1 MSAVQSHEMD
11 KDKCSLQSPHTPCA
25 ASLHE
30 QESHLPEEDAQQ
42 DTPVS
47 LEDNDRA
54 LLIHS
59 PVQMRRGWSRKKRH
73 LFLFSNVLLVSNTKY
88 KKCFKIKDAIP
99 LHNLSMAECGDK
111 VANDDGSSTKS
122 FVLIWPKEKYKVTF
136 RSSELKETW
145 CSLLQSNIQ
154 KQKELQKCNPLQNFP
169 NDFQKAGSLESHH
182 AEQKS
187 QQDRPLSLE
196 KPCRTLL
203 IHSPVQMQKGCKR
216 KKQHLFLF
224 TDLLL
229 VTNAKYQK
237 CFKIKT
243 VVPLRALWMA
253 DCGVNLDKGGDH
265 SRKSFLLGWPLENFM
280 ATFGSCEQKEKWI
293 TFLQRYINLAK
304 EEEDED
310 SIPLQIFTHEV
321 KNNHFPITVL
331 AKNSD
336 TVKDVISKT
345 LSTLGKKSSECDY
358 QLWLHSENKEA
369 PFVFIGHENPY
380 VIKKSQFGETAFQP
394 RGPRPHE
401 IHTPQNPI
409 LEQCSLATGGR
420 FILKPR
426 QPAQGQQ
433 LNESEQKKEGR
444 GRSFINWLFGQRSS
458 TAKENRP
465 LKSSSAKRKLLFGTS
480 LEAACKDGKLPS
492 PLLEMISFLSQEG
505 RLTEGIFRKSGSINA
520 VRALK
525 EKLMSGAPLDLH
537 QESVFVVASVLKDF
551 LRNVQGGVFY
561 TGMYETWLRI
571 MDEDREEEKII
582 LAQSLLEMLPRGN
595 QLLLKHLFGMLSQIH
610 QNSSLNLMT
619 SYNLAVSTATSL
631 MFPPPDARVGFD
643 IPLMRKVALVQF
655 LIENAHKIFAK
666 DFTPVS

>member
-1 MSAVQSHEMD
+1 MD

-30 QESHLPEEDAQQ
+30 ESHLSEEDAQQ

-59 PVQMRRGWSRKKRH
+59 PVQMRRGGRRKKRH

-99 LHNLSMAECGDK
+99 LHNLSMAECGDNI
-111 VANDDGSSTKS
+111 ANDDGSSTNS
-122 FVLIWPKEKYKVTF
+122 FVLSWTKEKYKVTF

-154 KQKELQKCNPLQNFP
+154 KQKELQKCNPLQNFAK
-169 NDFQKAGSLESHH
+169 DFQKAGSQESHH
-182 AEQKS
+182 PEKKS
-187 QQDRPLSLE
+187 QEDRPLSLE

-216 KKQHLFLF
+216 NKQHLFLF

-253 DCGVNLDKGGDH
+253 DCGVNLDKGGHH
-265 SRKSFLLGWPLENFM
+265 SRKSFLLGWPLENFK

-293 TFLQRYINLAK
+293 SFLQRYINLAK
-304 EEEDED
+304 EAEDED

-336 TVKDVISKT
+336 TVKDVIRKT
-345 LSTLGKKSSECDY
+345 LSTLGEKGSESDY
-358 QLWLHSENKEA
+358 QLWLHSEHEET

-401 IHTPQNPI
+401 THPPQNPI
-409 LEQCSLATGGR
+409 LEQCYLATGGR

-433 LNESEQKKEGR
+433 LNVASLESEQKKEGR
-444 GRSFINWLFGQRSS
+444 GRSFINWLFGRRSS

-465 LKSSSAKRKLLFGTS
+465 LKSSSVKTRLLFGTS

-492 PLLEMISFLSQEG
+492 PILEMISFLSQEG
-505 RLTEGIFRKSGSINA
+505 RLTEGIFIKSGNINA

-525 EKLMSGAPLDLH
+525 EKLMCGAPVDLH

-561 TGMYETWLRI
+561 TGICETWLRI
-571 MDEDREEEKII
+571 MDEDCEEEKII
-582 LAQSLLEMLPRGN
+582 LAQSLLEMLPRVN

-619 SYNLAVSTATSL
+619 SYNLAVSTTTSL
-631 MFPPPDARVGFD
+631 MFPPLDARAGFD

-655 LIENAHKIFAK
+655 FIENAHKIFAK
-666 DFTPVS
+666 DFAPVS

>member
-1 MSAVQSHEMD
+1 MSAVQSHKMD
-11 KDKCSLQSPHTPCA
+11 KDKCSLQSPHTPCV

-30 QESHLPEEDAQQ
+30 ESHLSEEDAQQ

-59 PVQMRRGWSRKKRH
+59 PVQMRRGRRRKKRH

-99 LHNLSMAECGDK
+99 LHNLCMVECGDK
-111 VANDDGSSTKS
+111 VAKDNGRSTKA
-122 FVLIWPKEKYKVTF
+122 LILSWAKEQYKVTF
-136 RSSELKETW
+136 R
-145 CSLLQSNIQ
+145 NIQ
-154 KQKELQKCNPLQNFP
+154 KQKELQKCNPLQNFA
-169 NDFQKAGSLESHH
+169 NDFQKAGSQKSHH
-182 AEQKS
+182 PEQKT

-265 SRKSFLLGWPLENFM
+265 SRKSLLLGWPLENFK
-280 ATFGSCEQKEKWI
+280 ATFG
-293 TFLQRYINLAK
+293 YINLAK

-336 TVKDVISKT
+336 TVKDVI
-345 LSTLGKKSSECDY
+345 KKSLSNLGIKDSESDY
-358 QLWLHSENKEA
+358 QLWLHSENEEA

-380 VIKKSQFGETAFQP
+380 VIKMSQFGETAYQP

-401 IHTPQNPI
+401 THTPQSPI
-409 LEQCSLATGGR
+409 LEQCYLATGGR
-420 FILKPR
+420 FILKSR

-433 LNESEQKKEGR
+433 FNESEQKKEGR
-444 GRSFINWLFGQRSS
+444 GRSFINWLFGRRSS

-480 LEAACKDGKLPS
+480 LEAACKDGNLPS
-492 PLLEMISFLSQEG
+492 PILEMISFLSQEG
-505 RLTEGIFRKSGSINA
+505 RLTEGIFRKSGSIKA

-525 EKLMSGAPLDLH
+525 EKLMSGARVDLH

-551 LRNVQGGVFY
+551 LRNVQGGVFH
-561 TGMYETWLRI
+561 TGMYETWLSI

-582 LAQSLLEMLPRGN
+582 LAQR
-595 QLLLKHLFGMLSQIH
+595 
-610 QNSSLNLMT
+610 
-619 SYNLAVSTATSL
+619 
-631 MFPPPDARVGFD
+631 
-643 IPLMRKVALVQF
+643 
-655 LIENAHKIFAK
+655 
-666 DFTPVS
+666 

>member
-30 QESHLPEEDAQQ
+30 ESHLSEEDAQQ

-122 FVLIWPKEKYKVTF
+122 FVLSWPKEKYKVTF

-154 KQKELQKCNPLQNFP
+154 KQKELQKCNPLQNFA

-182 AEQKS
+182 PEKKT

-280 ATFGSCEQKEKWI
+280 ATFGSSEQKEKWI
-293 TFLQRYINLAK
+293 SFLQRYINLAK

-345 LSTLGKKSSECDY
+345 LSTLGKKSSESDY
-358 QLWLHSENKEA
+358 QLWLHSENEEA

-401 IHTPQNPI
+401 THTPQNPI

-444 GRSFINWLFGQRSS
+444 GRSFINWLFGRRSS

-492 PLLEMISFLSQEG
+492 PILEMISFLSQEG

-525 EKLMSGAPLDLH
+525 EKLMSGARLDLH

-582 LAQSLLEMLPRGN
+582 LAQSLLEMLPRVN

-619 SYNLAVSTATSL
+619 AYNLAVSTATSL
-631 MFPPPDARVGFD
+631 MFPPPDAKAGFD

-666 DFTPVS
+666 GFTPVS

>member
-1 MSAVQSHEMD
+1 MSAVQSHDMD

-154 KQKELQKCNPLQNFP
+154 KQKELQKCNPLQNFA

-182 AEQKS
+182 LEKKT

-196 KPCRTLL
+196 KPCRNLL

-280 ATFGSCEQKEKWI
+280 ATFGLILSLLLFCSSCEQKEKWI

-401 IHTPQNPI
+401 THTPQNPI

-444 GRSFINWLFGQRSS
+444 GRSFINWLFGRRSS

-465 LKSSSAKRKLLFGTS
+465 LKSLSAKRKLLFGTS

-537 QESVFVVASVLKDF
+537 QESVFVVASVLK
-551 LRNVQGGVFY
+551 
-561 TGMYETWLRI
+561 
-571 MDEDREEEKII
+571 
-582 LAQSLLEMLPRGN
+582 
-595 QLLLKHLFGMLSQIH
+595 
-610 QNSSLNLMT
+610 
-619 SYNLAVSTATSL
+619 
-631 MFPPPDARVGFD
+631 
-643 IPLMRKVALVQF
+643 VALVQF